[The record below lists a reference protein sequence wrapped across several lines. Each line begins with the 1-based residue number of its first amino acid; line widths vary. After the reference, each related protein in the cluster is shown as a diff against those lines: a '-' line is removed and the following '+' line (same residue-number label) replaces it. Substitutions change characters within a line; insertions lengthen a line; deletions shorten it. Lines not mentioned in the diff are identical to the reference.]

1 MLLEDFMRQATF
13 KLFNLVG
20 CLVFLAMLT
29 IVASAQ
35 FKAGIQGT
43 VTDNAGSIIADATV
57 TLTNKETNQT
67 QQTKTSD
74 GGFYRFSGLAPGLYT
89 VTVEKENFKKQ
100 VVENVTISAETLEGV
115 NVELQTGGISETVTV
130 TAETAPL
137 ETEDA
142 NIRKT
147 ITTQEVLNLPQNG
160 RNPYE
165 LARLTPGV
173 FGTGARSADGSGTLL
188 PNTSG
193 PGGSNNGIFATED
206 RQPISA
212 NGQRVSSNNFQI
224 DGSSVNSQT
233 WGGGAVITP
242 SQESVKEVQITSST
256 YSAEDGR
263 NSGAQI
269 KVVSQNG
276 TNDWHGSAFF
286 KLNDPKLNAFNKMPV
301 ITSLSTKPTRVEQKY
316 KQYGGSFGGRI
327 IKDRLFF
334 FFAYEGLTNKTNNIN
349 PTPVYVETSAYR
361 SAVIAARPGSVAA
374 ALFSASGIGPRIASV
389 VTPSCSDLSGD
400 INGNGQNGTVLG
412 CVAVGNGLDIGS
424 LTGARGQYVQFFNTH
439 NAPFGGGLDGIA
451 DLQKVLVFNPASFRG
466 NQYNTRIDFNATN
479 KDRLTVSTYIV
490 PNTGTVSDS
499 SSQGREIADINSK
512 RLSYA
517 LGFIYARTISPT
529 KFNEL
534 RFNVTRWGFDETKTN
549 PNVNFGLPRVEI
561 ESIMNSDRIR
571 YGAAWGQNTPG
582 QINEKQFEIRDTFTN
597 VFGNHA
603 LKIGGEYRRDINNNT
618 EVGFARPL
626 FTFKG
631 LWNFANDAPIF
642 EQVVSDATGK
652 PVNNKTIFHT
662 GDLGFFIQDDW
673 KFRPNLTL
681 NLGLRWEYFAPI
693 TADKGV
699 IGNLILGP
707 TGSLNG
713 ARIITQKNISDSNY
727 KNFAPQL
734 GFAWS
739 PNWLGENKLVIR
751 GGGGIG
757 FDRLPNALLSNA
769 RRNPPNGSIYSFC
782 CGTNGTTDGFG
793 TPFADGHI
801 LYAQSSD
808 GTITG
813 YPANPTVG
821 GGLNSA
827 GFPNFAGNGTDGI
840 EIYGTPRNLPDATV
854 YRYSLEGQYQL
865 PKDLVATIGY
875 QGSLGRH
882 FIRINPLLSTTTGS
896 ISSVRAAFFAAPDV
910 NSNYNAMIVRLQG
923 RLMKQFSF
931 DSNYRWAKSID
942 TASFESPCAC
952 TNQSFPV
959 DQKEERGPSDFD
971 VRHSFVASATWE
983 IPFFQK
989 RDSWAGKLLGGFQ
1002 ISSIIT
1008 YNTGFPWTP
1017 KIFGCLQQPGTPQG
1031 FCDLRPTSYNGTQP
1045 AANTNANFLRPLGI
1059 FGVDGTTIFG
1069 TNVNSSNPFEHPP
1082 GIGRNVFRGPRYF
1095 DTDLTISKKF
1105 GLGGVAGLNE
1115 TAAIDVRFNFFNV
1128 FNTLNL
1134 ASFNS
1139 NSDPTRVQLATFGRA
1154 TAALAGRVGEFQV
1167 RFSF

>member
-1 MLLEDFMRQATF
+1 MI
-13 KLFNLVG
+13 
-20 CLVFLAMLT
+20 LAIT
-29 IVASAQ
+29 AIFANAQ

-43 VTDNAGSIIADATV
+43 VTDNAGSIVSGATV

-67 QQTKTSD
+67 QQTQSSD
-74 GGFYRFSGLAPGLYT
+74 GGFYRFSGLAPGQYT

-100 VVENVTISAETLEGV
+100 VVEEVTVNAEALEGV
-115 NVELQTGGISETVTV
+115 NVSLQAGGVSETVTV

-147 ITTQEVLNLPQNG
+147 ISTEEVLSLPQNG

-173 FGTGARSADGSGTLL
+173 FGTGARSADGGGTLL

-193 PGGSNNGIFATED
+193 PGGSSNSIFATED

-212 NGQRVSSNNFQI
+212 NGQRVSSNNYQI

-233 WGGGAVITP
+233 FGGAAVITP

-286 KLNDPKLNAFNKMPV
+286 KLNDPKLNAFNKFPYDLFGRN
-301 ITSLSTKPTRVEQKY
+301 TTKPLRVEQKY
-316 KQYGGSFGGRI
+316 KSYGGSFGGRI

-349 PTPVYVETSAYR
+349 PTPVYVETASYR
-361 SAVIAARPGSVAA
+361 AAVLAARPGSVAA
-374 ALFSASGIGPRIASV
+374 ALFGAGSAPRIASV
-389 VTPSCSDLSGD
+389 VTPSCSELPDD
-400 INGNGQNGTVLG
+400 INGDGQMGRGLG
-412 CVAVGNGLDIGS
+412 CVVVGNGLDLGS
-424 LTGARGQYVQFFNTH
+424 ITGARGQYVQFFNA
-439 NAPFGGGLDGIA
+439 NRAPVGGGLDGIA
-451 DLQKVLVFNPASFRG
+451 DLQKVLVYNPANFKG
-466 NQYNTRIDFNATN
+466 NQYNTRIDFNATD

-490 PNTGTVSDS
+490 PNTSTVSDY
-499 SSQGREIADINSK
+499 SSQSREIADITSK

-517 LGFIYARTISPT
+517 LGFIYARTISAT
-529 KFNEL
+529 KYNEL

-549 PNVNFGLPRVEI
+549 PNANFALPRVEI
-561 ESIMNSDRIR
+561 ESISNTDRIR

-597 VFGNHA
+597 VIGNHA
-603 LKIGGEYRRDINNNT
+603 LKFGAEYRRDINNNS

-631 LWNFANDAPIF
+631 LWNFANDTPIF
-642 EQVVSDATGK
+642 EQVVSDPTGK
-652 PVNNKTIFHT
+652 PVNNNTRFHT
-662 GDLGFFIQDDW
+662 GDLGFFVQDDW

-681 NLGLRWEYFAPI
+681 NMGLRWEYFAPI
-693 TADKGV
+693 TSDKGL
-699 IGNLILGP
+699 IGNLVLGP
-707 TGSLNG
+707 NGTLNG
-713 ARIITQKNISDSNY
+713 AKIITQKNISDPNY

-734 GFAWS
+734 GFAYS

-757 FDRLPNALLSNA
+757 YDRLPNALLSNA

-782 CGTNGTTDGFG
+782 CGTNGTSDGFG

-821 GGLNSA
+821 GGLNPTT
-827 GFPNFAGNGTDGI
+827 GFPNFAGNGLDGI
-840 EIYGTPRNLPDATV
+840 EIYGTPRDLPDAV
-854 YRYSLEGQYQL
+854 AYRYSLEGQYEL
-865 PKDLVATIGY
+865 PKNLVATIGY
-875 QGSLGRH
+875 QGSQGRH
-882 FIRINPLLSTTTGS
+882 FVRINPLLATTSGS
-896 ISSVRAAFFAAPDV
+896 ISSVRAAFFASPDV

-923 RLMKQFSF
+923 RLFKQFSF
-931 DSNYRWAKSID
+931 DSNYRFAKSID
-942 TASFESPCAC
+942 TASYESPCAC

-959 DQKEERGPSDFD
+959 DQRQERGPSDFD
-971 VRHSFVASATWE
+971 VRHAFVASATWE
-983 IPFFQK
+983 VPFFNK
-989 RDSWAGKLLGGFQ
+989 GESLAGKLLGGFQ
-1002 ISSIIT
+1002 ISTIIT

-1017 KIFGCLQQPGTPQG
+1017 KIFGCLQQTGTPQG
-1031 FCDLRPTSYNGTQP
+1031 FCDLRPTSYTGLQP
-1045 AANTNANFLRPLGI
+1045 DANTNANFLRPLGI
-1059 FGVDGTTIFG
+1059 FGAAGTSIFG
-1069 TNVNSSNPFEHPP
+1069 STVNTANPFANPP
-1082 GIGRNVFRGPRYF
+1082 AIGRNVFRGPRYF
-1095 DTDLTISKKF
+1095 DTDLTVSKKF

-1134 ASFNS
+1134 APFNS
-1139 NSDPTRVQLATFGRA
+1139 NSEPTRIQPNTTLDRFGRA
-1154 TAALAGRVGEFQV
+1154 TAALAGRVGEFQI